1 MLVARTRTS
10 THGADE
16 RGAAA
21 TDRVKLTRG
30 SSDAVPAAAG
40 TKFPTVR
47 THWGGGGDKEAVL
60 LGDKEVSGLK

>member
-47 THWGGGGDKEAVL
+47 THWGGDKEAVL